1 MTWVSCDL
9 VFNLLIFYQY
19 CYCCNIFL
27 VNDCKALRSMCY
39 KRYISFC
46 NNNNNNL
53 HEKVKHIFDQT
64 DLTELHCQLGRHPH
78 ISDIQ
83 GE

>member
-9 VFNLLIFYQY
+9 VFYHFISIVIAVS
-19 CYCCNIFL
+19 NIFL

-46 NNNNNNL
+46 NNN
-53 HEKVKHIFDQT
+53 
-64 DLTELHCQLGRHPH
+64 DLLYQ
-78 ISDIQ
+78 
-83 GE
+83 